1 MATTFWATGRE
12 RGGAINERDRRKQTS
27 DFNPEQRFDVTTEA
41 AAANRY
47 MLALQRPSGSI
58 STESSRQHVSPRHG
72 YDVKPSVHPRSA

>member
-41 AAANRY
+41 AAANR
-47 MLALQRPSGSI
+47 
-58 STESSRQHVSPRHG
+58 
-72 YDVKPSVHPRSA
+72 